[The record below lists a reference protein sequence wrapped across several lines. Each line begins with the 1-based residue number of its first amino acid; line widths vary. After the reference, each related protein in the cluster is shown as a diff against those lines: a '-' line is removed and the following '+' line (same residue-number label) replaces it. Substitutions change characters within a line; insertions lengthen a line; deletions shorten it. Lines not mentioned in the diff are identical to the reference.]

1 MGEVS
6 ATQDRIYQTSDLAG
20 SARREFIDA
29 ARHGQARLR
38 TPDGE
43 SLVMLRAAN
52 LSHLA
57 AMRDYAV
64 AYLMLDNALA
74 RPRAERRAA
83 DFGEWAF
90 VAAFDEDDLIT
101 FRYEMNAALIRA
113 AAGEDTSLIEAEL
126 EGWRRSARTLSDS
139 VAREILEGGPSDPG
153 VWVEVRRPVDD

>member
-1 MGEVS
+1 MS
-6 ATQDRIYQTSDLAG
+6 ATRDRIYQTSDLAG

-29 ARHGQARLR
+29 ARHGRAQLR
-38 TPDGE
+38 TPEGD

-52 LSHLA
+52 LTHLA

-74 RPRAERRAA
+74 RPRADRRAA

-90 VAAFDEDDLIT
+90 VAVFDEDDLIT

-113 AAGEDTSLIEAEL
+113 AAGDDMSLMDAEL
-126 EGWRRSARTLSDS
+126 EGWKRSARTLNDA
-139 VAREILEGGPSDPG
+139 VAQEILGADAIDPDD
-153 VWVEVRRPVDD
+153 WVEVGRPGEE